1 MTIDEFRGQYYF
13 LSNFYEDELY
23 FIQYDG
29 LFYNNAEAAFQ
40 SAKLLDKVQRRQFC
54 NLNASDAKRFG
65 RRVQLRPD
73 WEQVKD
79 NIMYEIIKSKFS
91 IKHLREM
98 LLATG
103 DAILIEGNTW
113 NDTYWGMCRGKG
125 KNMLGKILMRVREEL
140 KS

>member
-13 LSNFYEDELY
+13 LSNFYEDDLY

>member
-1 MTIDEFRGQYYF
+1 MTIDNFRGQYYF
-13 LSNFYEDELY
+13 LSNFYEDDLY

-54 NLNASDAKRFG
+54 NLNAPDAKRLG

-103 DAILIEGNTW
+103 EAILIEGNTW

>member
-1 MTIDEFRGQYYF
+1 M
-13 LSNFYEDELY
+13 
-23 FIQYDG
+23 
-29 LFYNNAEAAFQ
+29 
-40 SAKLLDKVQRRQFC
+40 LDKVQRRQFC
-54 NLNASDAKRFG
+54 NLNASNAKRFG

-103 DAILIEGNTW
+103 EAILIEGNTW

>member
-13 LSNFYEDELY
+13 LSNFYEDDLY

-54 NLNASDAKRFG
+54 NLNASNAKRFG

-103 DAILIEGNTW
+103 EAILIEGNTW